1 MMCTVGGLLGGF
13 PGSKSLNTLINIHET
28 TFLLKTKT
36 KRKTKQKFFKKI
48 SYLVNNSRLLYI
60 TVFIMFI
67 YLMISLK
74 RFFLNDI
81 YLR

>member
-13 PGSKSLNTLINIHET
+13 HGSKSLNTLINIHERNF
-28 TFLLKTKT
+28 FLLKTKT
-36 KRKTKQKFFKKI
+36 KRKTKQKIFLKI

-74 RFFLNDI
+74 RFF
-81 YLR
+81 